1 MLSPYIDGE
10 LKDDEKERVESHLEG
25 CTFCLAALEEMREA
39 SRSFRMFIPVI
50 PPAAMAQA
58 FTGRLAELA
67 GQGTAGRDEATRQQS
82 QAGGGS
88 KFSRLLHGKA
98 VWIGIAAVVLLVPA
112 VTLLADVTGGGDA
125 EAPAM
130 TADSTRATT
139 ATAPMQ
145 ARTQTQARTPNED
158 IATTQSP
165 DTTSS
170 TDTATVPAGADGS
183 SNSSDAG
190 QTQSPGG
197 GAAPMS
203 VRSGQ
208 ASPNPVYEKNPAA
221 YTAVISGAASTV
233 TVDLSPRSGG
243 ADITVPLT
251 RQSAGSGTE
260 TWAATGTA
268 PGYGTYYIYI
278 YATNTEGQTDSLYVG
293 ILTVNAMI
301 Y

>member
-1 MLSPYIDGE
+1 
-10 LKDDEKERVESHLEG
+10 
-25 CTFCLAALEEMREA
+25 
-39 SRSFRMFIPVI
+39 
-50 PPAAMAQA
+50 
-58 FTGRLAELA
+58 
-67 GQGTAGRDEATRQQS
+67 
-82 QAGGGS
+82 
-88 KFSRLLHGKA
+88 
-98 VWIGIAAVVLLVPA
+98 
-112 VTLLADVTGGGDA
+112 
-125 EAPAM
+125 
-130 TADSTRATT
+130 
-139 ATAPMQ
+139 MQ